1 MLTTDM
7 KALTESLRLKQVGL
21 LHADVA
27 APSQEVGGVVAREEG
42 ARGGVPLARNLP
54 HGKQL

>member
-1 MLTTDM
+1 M

-27 APSQEVGGVVAREEG
+27 APSQEVGGVVAGEEG

>member
-1 MLTTDM
+1 M